1 MRRREFI
8 SLLGS
13 GAVAW
18 PLAARAQQ
26 PEQMRRIGVLLSQ
39 AESDSVAQSY
49 IATFGARLRELG
61 WTEGK
66 NLLID
71 YRWGGGNTTRMPP
84 LARELVVLQPHA
96 LLAATAV
103 SAVQLRQYTL
113 TIPIIFT
120 QVGDPVALGLVTN
133 LARPNGNI
141 TGFTSF
147 DYAIGGKWLQALK
160 ECAPGLARVAV
171 FFESGN
177 PSSIQYVTAIEAAAS
192 SVGVGLVP
200 SPVQSEMEIEQA
212 FAGFQ
217 AAGIGAVI
225 AVPTAAVL
233 RHRGQIIALAARHRL
248 PAIYPYRFF
257 AVEGGLMSYGTDM
270 SNQFRQAALYIDRI
284 LKGEKPSDLPV
295 QQPTK
300 FELIINLTTAKALGL
315 TPPTGLL
322 VRADEVIE

>member
-1 MRRREFI
+1 MQFDQLRRREFI
-8 SLLGS
+8 TLLG
-13 GAVAW
+13 GAAAAW

-39 AESDSVAQSY
+39 AESDQVAQSY
-49 IATFGARLRELG
+49 IATFAARLRELG

-84 LARELVVLQPHA
+84 LARELVVSQPHA

-147 DYAIGGKWLQALK
+147 DFTIGGKWLQALK

-200 SPVQSEMEIEQA
+200 SPVQSETEIEQA
-212 FAGFQ
+212 FASFP
-217 AAGIGAVI
+217 AASIGRSSRFPPLALCGIVGRSYPLRRNI
-225 AVPTAAVL
+225 ACSQCTPTAFL
-233 RHRGQIIALAARHRL
+233 RWRAGSCLTVPIW
-248 PAIYPYRFF
+248 
-257 AVEGGLMSYGTDM
+257 
-270 SNQFRQAALYIDRI
+270 
-284 LKGEKPSDLPV
+284 
-295 QQPTK
+295 PTNFGK
-300 FELIINLTTAKALGL
+300 RRSISTAS
-315 TPPTGLL
+315 
-322 VRADEVIE
+322 

>member
-1 MRRREFI
+1 MKRREFI
-8 SLLGS
+8 TLLG
-13 GAVAW
+13 GAAASW

-39 AESDSVAQSY
+39 AESDPVAQSY
-49 IATFGARLRELG
+49 IATFAARLREFG

-71 YRWGGGNTTRMPP
+71 YRWGGGSTTRMPP

-160 ECAPGLARVAV
+160 ECAPGLACVAV
-171 FFESGN
+171 FFETGN
-177 PSSIQYVTAIEAAAS
+177 PSSIHT
-192 SVGVGLVP
+192 
-200 SPVQSEMEIEQA
+200 
-212 FAGFQ
+212 
-217 AAGIGAVI
+217 
-225 AVPTAAVL
+225 
-233 RHRGQIIALAARHRL
+233 
-248 PAIYPYRFF
+248 
-257 AVEGGLMSYGTDM
+257 
-270 SNQFRQAALYIDRI
+270 
-284 LKGEKPSDLPV
+284 
-295 QQPTK
+295 
-300 FELIINLTTAKALGL
+300 
-315 TPPTGLL
+315 
-322 VRADEVIE
+322 

>member
-171 FFESGN
+171 FFRIGEPVEHSIRDRDRGGSFVGGSG
-177 PSSIQYVTAIEAAAS
+177 PGPVSGAKRDGDRASLRRLPGGGDRCGHRGPHSCRFAAS
-192 SVGVGLVP
+192 WADHCPCGET
-200 SPVQSEMEIEQA
+200 SPA
-212 FAGFQ
+212 RNLPLPLFCGGRRAH
-217 AAGIGAVI
+217 
-225 AVPTAAVL
+225 VL
-233 RHRGQIIALAARHRL
+233 R
-248 PAIYPYRFF
+248 YRY
-257 AVEGGLMSYGTDM
+257 VEPISASG
-270 SNQFRQAALYIDRI
+270 ALYRPHPERGKAVRSACPAADQVRTNHQSHDC
-284 LKGEKPSDLPV
+284 KG
-295 QQPTK
+295 
-300 FELIINLTTAKALGL
+300 FLG
-315 TPPTGLL
+315 
-322 VRADEVIE
+322 